1 MNYTE
6 DDKIG
11 REEIVNKISSL
22 VDNLQQDKYFCL
34 ALNGEWG
41 SGKTYV
47 MGMLQEKFKEH
58 SEYIVI
64 NYNAWENNFYSDP
77 LIAILYCLLDGIKDY
92 SDTVLEVKKKL
103 QKSTKKTFKVWA
115 EDMIEALKD
124 LGGKYAAIAGAVQ
137 GIINII
143 TTSGKLIKHEQL
155 KDFISYRTL
164 LEEVKTQL
172 NDIVTTEMFVG
183 KQTKLVVMVDEIDR
197 CLPDEQ
203 LIVLERL
210 HHMFEIKNCVV
221 IVAMNQNCV
230 VKTVNTIYGIDGYEY
245 LRKFFHFT
253 FKLDT
258 SASEYLK
265 NLFDGFTESLKTLK
279 SQVDEI
285 VSSVKAA
292 YQCFLYGSKR
302 VLDKVDNRELT
313 RYYEGVMNICNDFDW
328 QKLNPLYV
336 FFILVALYIRR
347 EISPTFLNA
356 EEITQNQEAIDKKYK
371 GFFSRELIR
380 DSSMPYY
387 DYLSAYIGVDRENPP
402 LGIGRNI
409 VEFSW
414 GFNELIFYSVRK
426 SFPYNEMHHF
436 YNQLVVQPED
446 CKELCRLVV
455 LYGGEQE
462 R

>member
-1 MNYTE
+1 
-6 DDKIG
+6 
-11 REEIVNKISSL
+11 
-22 VDNLQQDKYFCL
+22 
-34 ALNGEWG
+34 
-41 SGKTYV
+41 
-47 MGMLQEKFKEH
+47 
-58 SEYIVI
+58 
-64 NYNAWENNFYSDP
+64 
-77 LIAILYCLLDGIKDY
+77 
-92 SDTVLEVKKKL
+92 
-103 QKSTKKTFKVWA
+103 
-115 EDMIEALKD
+115 
-124 LGGKYAAIAGAVQ
+124 
-137 GIINII
+137 
-143 TTSGKLIKHEQL
+143 
-155 KDFISYRTL
+155 
-164 LEEVKTQL
+164 
-172 NDIVTTEMFVG
+172 
-183 KQTKLVVMVDEIDR
+183 
-197 CLPDEQ
+197 
-203 LIVLERL
+203 
-210 HHMFEIKNCVV
+210 
-221 IVAMNQNCV
+221 
-230 VKTVNTIYGIDGYEY
+230 
-245 LRKFFHFT
+245 
-253 FKLDT
+253 
-258 SASEYLK
+258 
-265 NLFDGFTESLKTLK
+265 
-279 SQVDEI
+279 
-285 VSSVKAA
+285 
-292 YQCFLYGSKR
+292 
-302 VLDKVDNRELT
+302 
-313 RYYEGVMNICNDFDW
+313 MNICNDFDW